1 MIILDVI
8 TYRYWPFGKCNPD
21 GFSPTSKIWQSTS
34 ESSPIYFFDIP
45 STKEPPKPKA
55 KGKAKAKAAA

>member
-1 MIILDVI
+1 MQPWWISNIQNLTVDVREFPYI
-8 TYRYWPFGKCNPD
+8 
-21 GFSPTSKIWQSTS
+21 
-34 ESSPIYFFDIP
+34 FFDIP